1 MYLPIFQQSPAVL
14 THTIWADISRDL
26 DLRPLDDPSHP
37 EIPRAIPLG
46 GAYLPIRDLREEETV
61 LWPIAMPLPAAAT
74 ADREELAA
82 RCCRGSRRDG
92 DGLDTL
98 TWRDVE
104 LHSSKCRRYDEI
116 FSGLRL
122 IFAACW
128 GSESLSVDALFLC
141 LSSLGAGGGGLDV
154 ESWAEKCCSLAL
166 SSPFLYSKPSPKRE
180 PAPLECR
187 TSTPHSARHA
197 TEPSTRGP
205 PGD

>member
-1 MYLPIFQQSPAVL
+1 MRQENVSIYQFLLQSPAVL
-14 THTIWADISRDL
+14 TQTI
-26 DLRPLDDPSHP
+26 DPYHP
-37 EIPRAIPLG
+37 EVPRAIPLG

-116 FSGLRL
+116 LSGLRL

-128 GSESLSVDALFLC
+128 GSESL
-141 LSSLGAGGGGLDV
+141 GAGEGGLDV

-166 SSPFLYSKPSPKRE
+166 SSPFLYSKPSPKHE
-180 PAPLECR
+180 PAHLECR